1 MFEVR
6 KGLDSLGGGGLL
18 DLDVEA
24 EITLPPSIEFQ
35 A

>member
-6 KGLDSLGGGGLL
+6 KGLDSLGGGGLP

-24 EITLPPSIEFQ
+24 EMTLPPQ
-35 A
+35 H